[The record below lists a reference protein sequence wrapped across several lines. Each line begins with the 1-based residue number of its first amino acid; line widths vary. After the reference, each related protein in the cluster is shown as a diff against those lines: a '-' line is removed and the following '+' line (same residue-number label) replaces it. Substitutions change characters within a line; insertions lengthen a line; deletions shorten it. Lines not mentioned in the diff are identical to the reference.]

1 MSSTSVL
8 RVFVTDDEAPARRKL
23 LRFLAE
29 EPIVPLIEGQRSSL
43 FVETSDPGG
52 SDRPRYF

>member
-1 MSSTSVL
+1 MISAPAL

-29 EPIVPLIEGQRSSL
+29 EPGVMIAGGNQQRSGHHCRC
-43 FVETSDPGG
+43 TGHPA
-52 SDRPRYF
+52 